1 MAKKTKS
8 VVKKSKPK
16 VSVVAKSKPKASVVL
31 KSKTV
36 PPKVSE
42 PPVFT
47 GGSNNDNGDF
57 YPETTTTST
66 SNYPIRKKTSPKPS
80 LIKRLVDFRK
90 QGRSNWQPG
99 DDISSR
105 AVTGDELDNSLG
117 KVIRRRADFHAAKG
131 GDLETQQKIRSHL
144 NRNVNPEQV
153 SSGTNLGGLKDK
165 LKSLGRSTKGK
176 VRVDKDTG
184 NYHFTDETGEVH
196 IIESAV
202 VKQMLMQEQEQYI
215 ANFVRDLQEELPD
228 ELPPQSEKD
237 REAARAKFIAH
248 PGYRPPNRVGL
259 PQTEEERLESRKKL
273 IADLQARNPKK

>member
-8 VVKKSKPK
+8 VVSKSKPK
-16 VSVVAKSKPKASVVL
+16 ASVKSKPKASVVL

-57 YPETTTTST
+57 YPETTTTTHFPNLST
-66 SNYPIRKKTSPKPS
+66 KKTSPKPS

-99 DDISSR
+99 DAIGSR
-105 AVTGDELDNSLG
+105 AVTGDELDDSLG

-237 REAARAKFIAH
+237 REAARAKFVAH